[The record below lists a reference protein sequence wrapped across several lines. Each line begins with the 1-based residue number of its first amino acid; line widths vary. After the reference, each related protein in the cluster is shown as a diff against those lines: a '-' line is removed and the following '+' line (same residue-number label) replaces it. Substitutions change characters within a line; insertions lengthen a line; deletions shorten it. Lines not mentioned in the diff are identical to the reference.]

1 MTEVAVYPGSFDPI
15 TKGHIN
21 IVERAAKH
29 FDKVVVLVLMNI
41 SKKYTF
47 SLDERIELTK
57 KCVSHIKNVEVQS
70 HSGLLVDYTKK
81 NNIKSVIRGLRAV
94 TDFEYELQMANAN
107 RSLYKDLEIFFLMT
121 DTEYSFVSS
130 SMIKE
135 VSRFKGD
142 ISMWV
147 SKEVEMA
154 LSKKFE

>member
-1 MTEVAVYPGSFDPI
+1 MKEVAVYPGSFDPI

-29 FDKVVVLVLMNI
+29 FDKVIILVLMNVN
-41 SKKYTF
+41 KNYTF
-47 SLDERIELTK
+47 SLEERIELTK
-57 KCVSHIKNVEVQS
+57 KCVSHIDNVEVQS
-70 HSGLLVDYTKK
+70 YSGLLVNYAKE

-107 RSLYKDLEIFFLMT
+107 RSLYKSLEIFFLMT

-135 VSRFKGD
+135 VARFKGD

-147 SKEVEMA
+147 SKEVEVA
-154 LSKKFE
+154 LAKKFE